1 MYSTVY
7 TMQVDK
13 KVLEFEWDKGNIGK
27 NKKHSI
33 SDREAEEVFF
43 DNKRFIFKDKIHSQG
58 EERFRIIGKTKK
70 QRLLFAV
77 FTKRGKKIRIIS
89 ARGINKKEV
98 YLYEEKIRTSKI

>member
-70 QRLLFAV
+70 ERLLFAV

-89 ARGINKKEV
+89 ARRATFQERIE
-98 YLYEEKIRTSKI
+98 YEEELRSQKS

>member
-13 KVLEFEWDKGNIGK
+13 KVLEFEWDKGNVGK
-27 NKKHSI
+27 NLKHSI

-70 QRLLFAV
+70 ERLLFVA

-89 ARGINKKEV
+89 ARSINKKEV
-98 YLYEEKIRTSKI
+98 FLYEEKIKTSKI